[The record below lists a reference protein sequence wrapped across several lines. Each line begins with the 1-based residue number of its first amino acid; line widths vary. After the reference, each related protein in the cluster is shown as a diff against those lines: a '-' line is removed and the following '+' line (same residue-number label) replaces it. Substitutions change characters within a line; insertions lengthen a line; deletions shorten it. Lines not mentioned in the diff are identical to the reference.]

1 MKKRIIQKIVVFS
14 LVLAMQAAPLSY
26 AAEPADGTLQEGTT
40 DVTGET
46 DTTESNDQEGND
58 PSGGQEG
65 SETETPGETVPGE
78 PEGSGD
84 IVVPGETEGSGT
96 GENPADAENPDAG
109 EDTGDS
115 GEEIPP
121 TPVIPGETGTPGWLR
136 HGNDWYYYDAS
147 GAKAYG
153 WRALGGV
160 WYYFDRENTEKPGI
174 MLASGRKVIDG
185 QTYFFGPSGAMRTGW
200 IQEPEGWYYANSSGA
215 MVTGWLLL
223 GNAWYYLDGTNATH
237 PGLMLGNCKEVIGN
251 ATYFFGPSG
260 AMRTGWIREKE
271 GWYYGDTTSSTS
283 WKYVNGVWY
292 YLDAANEEYPGLMV
306 EDGKK
311 DIAGA
316 TYFFD
321 GNGAM
326 RTGWIQT
333 KEGWYYANGSGA
345 MALGWQWIGGAWY
358 YLDGAN
364 ATHPGLMLE
373 SCKKVIGNATYFFD
387 GNGAMRTGWIEEKEG
402 WYYSD
407 TTSSVG
413 WKYINGA
420 WYYLDAANEEY
431 PGLMAKSCE
440 MNIGGATYS
449 FSETGAMYTGWVQ
462 KSEGWYYYNGSG
474 VKVTGWVLGAA
485 WYYLDGADVEYPG
498 RMVTGCMM
506 NIGGINYFFQ
516 PSGAMITGWAKRPEG
531 WYYAN
536 SSGAMITGWLNLGGK
551 WYYLDASDPEY
562 PGRMLRDCEKQI
574 NGQTYVFMPDG
585 AMRAGWIQEENGDWY
600 YYDTNTGQI
609 KSGWQYI
616 GGAWYYLDPN
626 DGNKMLGAGWHEIG
640 GGWYYMYGSGA
651 MATNWLNLGGKW
663 YYLGGDGAMKTG
675 WQYVGNFWYY
685 MYTQNDPHG
694 GEWGVMASNTT
705 IDGYFLQPNGAMMSA
720 EQYNM
725 YLRAQMYG
733 SSTGYLILVDRAAC
747 RVGVFNGRA
756 GAWNMVYF
764 WACAPGT
771 AATPTVG
778 GEFTV
783 QGKGYY
789 FDSGSSRCY
798 WYTQFYGNYL
808 FHSVLYSKYTGG
820 LVDGRVGIPLSHGCV
835 RLEINN
841 AKWIY
846 DNIPRGTKVVIY

>member
-1 MKKRIIQKIVVFS
+1 MKKRFVQKIVVFS

-26 AAEPADGTLQEGTT
+26 AADEGTGGQPGENVTITEDDGT
-40 DVTGET
+40 
-46 DTTESNDQEGND
+46 EGNEPGGTGNTD
-58 PSGGQEG
+58 GSQNPQTPDSSLEEEPGSSGGMG
-65 SETETPGETVPGE
+65 NG
-78 PEGSGD
+78 
-84 IVVPGETEGSGT
+84 
-96 GENPADAENPDAG
+96 
-109 EDTGDS
+109 
-115 GEEIPP
+115 
-121 TPVIPGETGTPGWLR
+121 GETGSADDSGNIGEPGNIGESGNTEESGTEEPTTPEAPADQGNPGWYRL
-136 HGNDWYYYDAS
+136 GNDWYYYDAS

-153 WRALGGV
+153 WRLIGGS
-160 WYYFDRENTEKPGI
+160 WYYLDQNNTEKPGV
-174 MLASGRKVIDG
+174 MLSSGRYMIG
-185 QTYFFGPSGAMRTGW
+185 GTTYFFDA
-200 IQEPEGWYYANSSGA
+200 
-215 MVTGWLLL
+215 
-223 GNAWYYLDGTNATH
+223 
-237 PGLMLGNCKEVIGN
+237 
-251 ATYFFGPSG
+251 SG
-260 AMRTGWIREKE
+260 AMRTGWIRE
-271 GWYYGDTTSSTS
+271 
-283 WKYVNGVWY
+283 
-292 YLDAANEEYPGLMV
+292 P
-306 EDGKK
+306 
-311 DIAGA
+311 
-316 TYFFD
+316 
-321 GNGAM
+321 
-326 RTGWIQT
+326 
-333 KEGWYYANGSGA
+333 EGWYYANGSGA
-345 MALGWQWIGGAWY
+345 VVTGWMALGNTWYYLDGANEKYPGLMLENEKKVIGTATYFFAPGGAMRTGWIQQEEGWYYSDTTSSTGWKYVNGAWY

-364 ATHPGLMLE
+364 ETHPGLMVANE
-373 SCKKVIGNATYFFD
+373 KKVIGNATYFFD
-387 GNGAMRTGWIEEKEG
+387 GNGAMRTGWIDTEEG

-407 TTSSVG
+407 TTSSTG
-413 WKYINGA
+413 WKYVNGA
-420 WYYLDAANEEY
+420 WYYLDGANEKY
-431 PGLMAKSCE
+431 PGLMVADCE
-440 MNIGGATYS
+440 MDIGGAIYS
-449 FSETGAMYTGWVQ
+449 FSVSGAMYTGWVQ
-462 KSEGWYYYNGSG
+462 KPEGWYYYNGSG

-485 WYYLDGADVEYPG
+485 WYYLDGANTEHPG
-498 RMVTGCMM
+498 LMVTDCKM
-506 NIGGINYFFQ
+506 NIGGTNYFFQ
-516 PSGAMITGWAKRPEG
+516 PSGAMITGWALRPEG

-536 SSGAMITGWLNLGGK
+536 GSGAMITGWIQYGGK
-551 WYYLDASDPEY
+551 WYYLNPANEENPGLMVSDCTMTI
-562 PGRMLRDCEKQI
+562 G
-574 NGQTYVFMPDG
+574 GQTYVFKADG
-585 AMRAGWIQEENGDWY
+585 AMRAGWEKDADGGWY
-600 YYDTNTGQI
+600 YYDTYTGQI

-626 DGNKMLGAGWHEIG
+626 NGNRMLEEGWHEIG

-747 RVGVFNGRA
+747 RVGVFSGRA